1 MEMIAFC
8 MRDDTRSRFSPR
20 KQGCWLAARFTPHD
34 RSLLLPDHRKWP
46 ARHPDR
52 IQLYSL
58 PTPNG
63 IKVSMMLEETGLPY
77 EPHRVGFDNQRPAVA
92 GIPVAQPQ

>member
-1 MEMIAFC
+1 MTDLSSFEI
-8 MRDDTRSRFSPR
+8 T
-20 KQGCWLAARFTPHD
+20 K
-34 RSLLLPDHRKWP
+34 KWP

-63 IKVSMMLEETGLPY
+63 VKVSIMFEETGLPY
-77 EPHRVGFDNQRPAVA
+77 EPHLMRFSAN
-92 GIPVAQPQ
+92 